1 MPKGIP
7 RTPAARAIIYAGIF
21 GGLTFD
27 EVNRLLE
34 EAGFADQAI
43 PHQTFESIRS
53 NEALIFRE
61 NPTLLGEFIYKPRS
75 RGWIKERFSR
85 RSP

>member
-43 PHQTFESIRS
+43 PHQIFESIRT
-53 NEALIFRE
+53 NEAPIFRE

-75 RGWIKERFSR
+75 RNWLKDKFGR
-85 RSP
+85 RTL